1 MPGISLFI
9 ESLNFQ
15 NLEYK
20 EPVLLAALALEKP
33 VLLIGEYGCSNNK
46 LLERLSKELDISFH
60 NCLAPQLNNTLM
72 TNEEKMHKTEALN
85 LDLIDKTFEDTQY
98 DIISL
103 ITKSKIK
110 NISLKNLKY
119 CWATTGSFIEKS
131 NNPICFQLMET
142 FYFII
147 KTPSFVDLDEDDRY
161 LVIKNTDLEEKP
173 LKINLKKLVDKTK
186 QQIEI
191 LKKSSKEEINK
202 YIYTLTKLI
211 EGKICNISIER
222 VAILKES
229 LYAIYA
235 AKTVINEC
243 KNSKNKTTLKD
254 VINSHIQN
262 TLPFIFNVDDKKTL
276 NKICNEAFE
285 ISIQSD
291 TPDKEI
297 LLTENSSDKIE
308 YVLKNINKLRIE
320 TIYNTVYSN
329 IDLVGISKKR
339 ILSVI
344 CYLIFRNYDNVPKKL
359 MYKLATEFK
368 PVIQY
373 ERTIFENAYIRE
385 ITKGEDMIYE
395 VRKKYKDSS
404 LNDRFLKALFYNIL
418 YSFIPNDRNYILMAA
433 EYFQKLMEDKD
444 ICQQVGIKL

>member
-1 MPGISLFI
+1 
-9 ESLNFQ
+9 
-15 NLEYK
+15 
-20 EPVLLAALALEKP
+20 
-33 VLLIGEYGCSNNK
+33 
-46 LLERLSKELDISFH
+46 
-60 NCLAPQLNNTLM
+60 M

-85 LDLIDKTFEDTQY
+85 LDLIDKTSEDTQY

-191 LKKSSKEEINK
+191 LKKSSKEDINK

-211 EGKICNISIER
+211 EGKIGNISIER

-262 TLPFIFNVDDKKTL
+262 TLPFIFNVDDKKT
-276 NKICNEAFE
+276 
-285 ISIQSD
+285 
-291 TPDKEI
+291 
-297 LLTENSSDKIE
+297 
-308 YVLKNINKLRIE
+308 
-320 TIYNTVYSN
+320 
-329 IDLVGISKKR
+329 
-339 ILSVI
+339 
-344 CYLIFRNYDNVPKKL
+344 
-359 MYKLATEFK
+359 
-368 PVIQY
+368 
-373 ERTIFENAYIRE
+373 
-385 ITKGEDMIYE
+385 
-395 VRKKYKDSS
+395 
-404 LNDRFLKALFYNIL
+404 
-418 YSFIPNDRNYILMAA
+418 
-433 EYFQKLMEDKD
+433 
-444 ICQQVGIKL
+444 

>member
-1 MPGISLFI
+1 MPGNSLFI

-85 LDLIDKTFEDTQY
+85 LDLIDKTSEDTQY

-211 EGKICNISIER
+211 EGKIGNISIER

-243 KNSKNKTTLKD
+243 KILK
-254 VINSHIQN
+254 
-262 TLPFIFNVDDKKTL
+262 
-276 NKICNEAFE
+276 
-285 ISIQSD
+285 
-291 TPDKEI
+291 
-297 LLTENSSDKIE
+297 
-308 YVLKNINKLRIE
+308 
-320 TIYNTVYSN
+320 
-329 IDLVGISKKR
+329 
-339 ILSVI
+339 
-344 CYLIFRNYDNVPKKL
+344 
-359 MYKLATEFK
+359 
-368 PVIQY
+368 
-373 ERTIFENAYIRE
+373 
-385 ITKGEDMIYE
+385 
-395 VRKKYKDSS
+395 
-404 LNDRFLKALFYNIL
+404 
-418 YSFIPNDRNYILMAA
+418 
-433 EYFQKLMEDKD
+433 
-444 ICQQVGIKL
+444 IKLL

>member
-1 MPGISLFI
+1 MPGNSLFI

-85 LDLIDKTFEDTQY
+85 LDLIDKTSEDTQY

-211 EGKICNISIER
+211 EGKIGNISIER

-320 TIYNTVYSN
+320 TVYNTVYSN

-344 CYLIFRNYDNVPKKL
+344 CYLIFRKYDNVP
-359 MYKLATEFK
+359 
-368 PVIQY
+368 
-373 ERTIFENAYIRE
+373 
-385 ITKGEDMIYE
+385 
-395 VRKKYKDSS
+395 
-404 LNDRFLKALFYNIL
+404 
-418 YSFIPNDRNYILMAA
+418 
-433 EYFQKLMEDKD
+433 
-444 ICQQVGIKL
+444 

>member
-1 MPGISLFI
+1 
-9 ESLNFQ
+9 
-15 NLEYK
+15 
-20 EPVLLAALALEKP
+20 
-33 VLLIGEYGCSNNK
+33 
-46 LLERLSKELDISFH
+46 
-60 NCLAPQLNNTLM
+60 
-72 TNEEKMHKTEALN
+72 
-85 LDLIDKTFEDTQY
+85 
-98 DIISL
+98 
-103 ITKSKIK
+103 
-110 NISLKNLKY
+110 
-119 CWATTGSFIEKS
+119 
-131 NNPICFQLMET
+131 MET

-161 LVIKNTDLEEKP
+161 LVFKNTDLEEKP

-211 EGKICNISIER
+211 EGKIGNISIER

-344 CYLIFRNYDNVPKKL
+344 CYLIFRKYDNVPEKL